1 MRRRRLASA
10 LVAVLTLTGLAA
22 CGDESSGGGPA
33 SEGIDG
39 LTITG
44 EFGEAPEVEV
54 DGVEVDEPE
63 TATII
68 EGDGE
73 ELTAEGAA
81 STRIL
86 IAKAADG
93 SELASSYEDPE
104 PYNMVVSEQPPI
116 IADAVTGATI
126 GSRVALALPA
136 NELYGAEGNPQ
147 MGVAADDD
155 IVVVFDLLEA
165 AEPPAQAAE
174 CKGTARLTEST
185 SPTIVEKKGD
195 VTGLDF
201 EGAPENPPCN
211 LQVITLSEGDG
222 KPVKEDDQVTVD
234 YYGSVWGGEEAFDS
248 SFERGEPATFPLSKG
263 SLIDGWVQGL
273 QGVNVGSRVMM
284 VIPPDLGYGD
294 QGQEAIPAGSTLVF
308 VIDVLKAGS

>member
-10 LVAVLTLTGLAA
+10 LVAVLTLAGVAA
-22 CGDESSGGGPA
+22 CGEESSGGGSA

-81 STRIL
+81 STRIF

-93 SELASSYEDPE
+93 SELASSYADPE

-136 NELYGAEGNPQ
+136 TELYGEQGNPQ

-155 IVVVFDLLEA
+155 LVVVFDLLEA
-165 AEPPAQAAE
+165 AEPPAQAVE
-174 CKGTARLTEST
+174 CKGTAELTDP
-185 SPTIVEKKGD
+185 PTVVEKKGD

-201 EGAPENPPCN
+201 KGAPENPPCD
-211 LQVITLSEGDG
+211 LQVITLTEGDG

-234 YYGSVWGGEEAFDS
+234 YYGAVWGSDEAFDS
-248 SFERGEPATFPLSKG
+248 SFERGEPASFQLSKG

-273 QGVNVGSRVMM
+273 QGVDVGSRVMLS
-284 VIPPDLGYGD
+284 IPPELGYGD

-308 VIDVLKAGS
+308 VIDVIKAGS